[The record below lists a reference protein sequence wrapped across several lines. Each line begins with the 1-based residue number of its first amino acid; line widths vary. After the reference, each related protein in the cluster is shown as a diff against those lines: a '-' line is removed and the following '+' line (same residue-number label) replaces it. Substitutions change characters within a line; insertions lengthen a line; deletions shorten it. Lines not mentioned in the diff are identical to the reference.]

1 MDSLAIVNECRQ
13 QAAHCR
19 TRAETASD
27 ERVRALLVSMAL
39 IWTKLAEEA
48 ESIQRTKLGVANDD
62 TAGQTQVRLEAPPPQ
77 CPRCKTLMKVR
88 KCVPLPGRKFVDVD
102 YRCDECGAEVL
113 RAVPLGR

>member
-48 ESIQRTKLGVANDD
+48 EPIQRTKLGVANDD
-62 TAGQTQVRLEAPPPQ
+62 TAGQTQVPPGSASDAMPTLQDTDESAQVRASPWPQ
-77 CPRCKTLMKVR
+77 VR
-88 KCVPLPGRKFVDVD
+88 
-102 YRCDECGAEVL
+102 
-113 RAVPLGR
+113 